1 MWSEPELIEKLR
13 GLAGAAPTAGIVL
26 GIGDDCAIV
35 RPRGAREDWLYTTD
49 MLIEETH
56 FRRATHGA
64 ADVGWK
70 ALARG
75 LSDIAAMGGEA
86 RFCLLS
92 LALASWVDARWVKRW
107 RKVSWRRTGGCSIQ
121 PRGSRAFMTGFT
133 CATERRSLRRL
144 ASARS

>member
-13 GLAGAAPTAGIVL
+13 RRAGVMPRAAGIVL

-35 RPRGAREDWLYTTD
+35 RPRGACEDWLYTTD

-56 FRRATHGA
+56 FRKETHGA

-92 LALASWVDARWVKRW
+92 LALAGWVDARWV
-107 RKVSWRRTGGCSIQ
+107 
-121 PRGSRAFMTGFT
+121 
-133 CATERRSLRRL
+133 
-144 ASARS
+144 